1 MVNTAAMGRWLT
13 VLSLVIFVSGVV
25 LTYNGVQDLRVVG
38 MTAFA
43 SSWLSFSILASYR
56 RLVLQRVQSMPPP
69 LDPDLYE
76 WREALPPGA

>member
-13 VLSLVIFVSGVV
+13 VLSLVIVVPGVL

-43 SSWLSFSILASYR
+43 ASWLSFS
-56 RLVLQRVQSMPPP
+56 VLPTTG
-69 LDPDLYE
+69 D
-76 WREALPPGA
+76 